1 MPTERMAPARAGTSR
16 KETADREA
24 RILRLIVRLLEVRD
38 PSLLTSPASVRPGGR
53 QRGAGAETR
62 TYLITNR
69 SLKVLLD
76 SVIQRI
82 ERSRDPEVSVA
93 RWEDDF
99 EDFSE
104 RFFSKLR
111 EGPLVTMER
120 KELYVFTEDASAFL
134 MSLWPPAPEP
144 RKSSPTLPP
153 ATEDYRSSHS
163 RDDGEAIYP
172 LGSEGRGQRSA
183 CDV

>member
-1 MPTERMAPARAGTSR
+1 
-16 KETADREA
+16 
-24 RILRLIVRLLEVRD
+24 
-38 PSLLTSPASVRPGGR
+38 
-53 QRGAGAETR
+53 
-62 TYLITNR
+62 
-69 SLKVLLD
+69 VLLD

-134 MSLWPPAPEP
+134 MSLWPPAPEFG
-144 RKSSPTLPP
+144 PP
-153 ATEDYRSSHS
+153 PSAATSQ
-163 RDDGEAIYP
+163 P
-172 LGSEGRGQRSA
+172 
-183 CDV
+183 DVTEES